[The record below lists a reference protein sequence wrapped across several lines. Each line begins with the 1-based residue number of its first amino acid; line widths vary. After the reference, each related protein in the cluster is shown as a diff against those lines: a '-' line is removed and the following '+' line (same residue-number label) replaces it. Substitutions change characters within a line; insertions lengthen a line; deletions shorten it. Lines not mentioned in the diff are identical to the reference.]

1 MRVRLAFAV
10 AAHLEPDILVVD
22 EVLAVGDA
30 EFQKK
35 AIGKM
40 KDISGNDGRTV
51 LFVSHNM
58 AAVKSLCTRGIV
70 LENGT
75 SVFEGTAEESVDFYL
90 AQNNDL
96 GNNKSWTLEEA
107 PGNDEVK
114 LLDVTVTNGKG
125 QEHIFIDDDILIHYK
140 FKLNVTNS
148 TVGTTIIVSNQEEQI
163 IFSDGTLIFDNQDSN
178 IGIYNVSAKVSM
190 KLLNA
195 GSYSISILFGENK
208 RYLIKKFENIV
219 SFNVELGKD
228 IKHNKR
234 LPGSIYQELTWNIER

>member
-1 MRVRLAFAV
+1 
-10 AAHLEPDILVVD
+10 
-22 EVLAVGDA
+22 
-30 EFQKK
+30 
-35 AIGKM
+35 
-40 KDISGNDGRTV
+40 
-51 LFVSHNM
+51 M

-75 SVFEGTAEESVDFYL
+75 SVFEGSAEESVDFYL

-114 LLDVTVTNGKG
+114 LLDVMVTNGKG

-234 LPGSIYQELTWNIER
+234 LPGSIYQELDWDFGQ